1 MNTATHPCASAG
13 ATGINCL
20 KALEV
25 ISPDATQRL
34 TVELEIGDTLWLL
47 DSTQQIQLRSR
58 TELEESGWTVVEAQ
72 AADGYTWGN
81 ESGGL
86 Q

>member
-1 MNTATHPCASAG
+1 MNTATHQCASAG

-25 ISPDATQRL
+25 ISPDAAQRL

-47 DSTQQIQLRSR
+47 DSTQQILVRSR
-58 TELEESGWTVVEAQ
+58 TRLEEGGWTVVEAQ

>member
-13 ATGINCL
+13 ATGIHCL

-25 ISPDATQRL
+25 ISPDAAQRL
-34 TVELEIGDTLWLL
+34 AVELEIGDTLWLL
-47 DSTQQIQLRSR
+47 DATQQILMRSR
-58 TELEESGWTVVEAQ
+58 TRLEEGGWTIVEAKP
-72 AADGYTWGN
+72 ADGYTWGN